1 MQLYRLPKTKLATTL
16 FGKNYDPS
24 GKVTSNLD
32 SQLQKQP
39 FNVEDDSE
47 RDSLKKFL
55 TQDAKQA
62 KAGDVVA
69 RFLDHLDEWE
79 VFSPDK
85 EQVYDKQ
92 IANVISQ
99 NLQNFK
105 DACKVN
111 DINREGIISLTD
123 FMDVLSTL
131 GVKFDPEPMQYMKL
145 LFYSHSFELNKVPYA
160 QFIDAYGAPA
170 EGSEAGEE
178 SYEDE
183 GDEFADI
190 DDLGEEERAA
200 IVRECLKVIA
210 KALKQSG
217 KTCKKAFKAKG
228 AMLYSDEFIKGLEGL
243 KIQNFD
249 KNVLVI
255 FMESL
260 QSEEEEDELCIDF
273 PYLENL
279 IEHYLAE
286 SSGDEGEED
295 YDEEESYEDSADYA
309 Y

>member
-1 MQLYRLPKTKLATTL
+1 
-16 FGKNYDPS
+16 
-24 GKVTSNLD
+24 
-32 SQLQKQP
+32 
-39 FNVEDDSE
+39 
-47 RDSLKKFL
+47 
-55 TQDAKQA
+55 
-62 KAGDVVA
+62 
-69 RFLDHLDEWE
+69 
-79 VFSPDK
+79 
-85 EQVYDKQ
+85 
-92 IANVISQ
+92 
-99 NLQNFK
+99 
-105 DACKVN
+105 
-111 DINREGIISLTD
+111 
-123 FMDVLSTL
+123 
-131 GVKFDPEPMQYMKL
+131 MKL

-170 EGSEAGEE
+170 DEGSEHGEE
-178 SYEDE
+178 DYEEEGEE

-210 KALKQSG
+210 SALKQSG
-217 KTCKKAFKAKG
+217 KSCKKAFKAKG

-243 KIQNFD
+243 NIQNFD

-286 SSGDEGEED
+286 SSGEEGEED
-295 YDEEESYEDSADYA
+295 YDEEESYEESADYA